1 MEDKA
6 DREYYEVSR
15 DQLMKLLNACEHVR
29 SGFTFIKHDEYF
41 GDKYSV
47 DEEIAKEYL
56 PLMEEQGYFFGSKS
70 YDVNYAKHVVEMIDI
85 IENIL
90 NTTNF
95 EEETVYFNA
104 IW

>member
-1 MEDKA
+1 
-6 DREYYEVSR
+6 
-15 DQLMKLLNACEHVR
+15 
-29 SGFTFIKHDEYF
+29 
-41 GDKYSV
+41 
-47 DEEIAKEYL
+47 
-56 PLMEEQGYFFGSKS
+56 MEEQGYFFGSKS
-70 YDVNYAKHVVEMIDI
+70 YDVNYAKHVIEMIDI